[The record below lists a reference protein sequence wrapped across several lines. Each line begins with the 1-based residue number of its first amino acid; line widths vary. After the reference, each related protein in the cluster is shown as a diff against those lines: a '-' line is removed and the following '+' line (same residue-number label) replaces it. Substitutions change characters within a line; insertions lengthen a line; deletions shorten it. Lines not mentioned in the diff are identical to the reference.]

1 MDAKDGDEKDI
12 DQKLIRWND
21 IFGELLIDAKT
32 LIKDLSEGINYVAI
46 SALMLVGIGSAALI
60 IGLDRG
66 MRTEEMKYI
75 ASGFMIFCITSF
87 NGAITFRK
95 WYTLKKRY
103 THLQSLQEQI
113 SN

>member
-1 MDAKDGDEKDI
+1 MDATDGDEKDI